1 MITEIAFLYIK
12 EKENDLFEKAFNEAQ
27 KIISKMNGY
36 FGHELQKCMEE
47 ENKYVL
53 IVRWNKIEDHT
64 IGFKKSEEYK
74 EWKSLL
80 HHFYNPFPLVEHY
93 QKIY

>member
-1 MITEIAFLYIK
+1 MITEIALLYIK
-12 EKENDLFEKAFNEAQ
+12 EKENDLFEKAFNKAQ

-36 FGHELQKCMEE
+36 FEHELQKCMEE
-47 ENKYVL
+47 ENKYAL

-80 HHFYNPFPLVEHY
+80 HHFYKPFPVVEHY